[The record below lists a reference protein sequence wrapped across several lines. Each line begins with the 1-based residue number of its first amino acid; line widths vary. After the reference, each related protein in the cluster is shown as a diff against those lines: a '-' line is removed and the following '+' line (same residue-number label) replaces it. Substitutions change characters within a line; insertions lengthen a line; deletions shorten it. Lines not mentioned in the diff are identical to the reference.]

1 MPPVIATGTAENC
14 FILNW
19 SVSCGLACPVQ
30 RGTFESCP
38 IYFATSEM
46 AEAFAGGSL
55 GFLTPFPISDWLKVL
70 KPVLGSK
77 CEARASWTCEI
88 KIN

>member
-1 MPPVIATGTAENC
+1 
-14 FILNW
+14 
-19 SVSCGLACPVQ
+19 
-30 RGTFESCP
+30 
-38 IYFATSEM
+38 M

-55 GFLTPFPISDWLKVL
+55 GFLTPFPISDWLKL
-70 KPVLGSK
+70 LMPVLGSK